1 MCVRDAVPRDPQTNL
16 VVFLRIPLSAS
27 PLVTAPLTDVYRF
40 GCIVFIYRI
49 SAFKNVFVQ
58 TSIWGKNLAFN
69 HSDMACGTQWIKQE
83 MTDAI
88 GL

>member
-1 MCVRDAVPRDPQTNL
+1 MCVRDVVQVTHGLSL
-16 VVFLRIPLSAS
+16 VVVHRIPLSAS
-27 PLVTAPLTDVYRF
+27 PLVTAPLLDVYRF

-49 SAFKNVFVQ
+49 SALKNVFVP
-58 TSIWGKNLAFN
+58 TSILGKNIAFN